1 MAKVRN
7 VRSVSG
13 GTRPIPV
20 IHFIPPAFSPVWKI
34 ECVTDTETID
44 LTELLVKGSYLDG
57 VTSTIGDFEFQILD
71 PNNTNSDKIE
81 EFDTINVYVDY
92 GTDATTLRFTG
103 KIERKSNQD
112 QIYLTLSGRSV
123 AMITTGTNITYS
135 SGGSKARSEILKAII
150 NMKEADGTTDK
161 YFGGLISDSG
171 IEDDLTEI
179 EANYEEIP
187 FWNIVEELCISGGR
201 DAYVNKDLIF
211 QYFVKGS
218 RENSTEAVVEDM
230 NLIETTDYAK
240 DTQDVYT
247 KVRIYGKKSG
257 NIPIIATSTPNTTNT
272 KGIVKELK
280 IDNSSVISTTQATE
294 LADAEASDRQIP
306 PTVGSIISLMLP
318 TISPGEKIKI
328 ANPINNIPPASYQIN
343 SFRQIFSET
352 GSPQTELVIQKQK
365 VELATILKSN
375 IKFQS
380 DIPDNLNKYDMDF
393 SQVIDFDTDTGIH
406 TNTKIV
412 EGYLQVV
419 SGESSGSWT
428 SDVINLDSDV
438 SKIEFRMTGDYLV
451 QQYGA
456 TTSYIWYSF
465 DGGTTWTP
473 YILGYAPTSTG
484 RDLKIRIDLNSSDA
498 KVSTV
503 AVLYKQF

>member
-1 MAKVRN
+1 MAVRN
-7 VRSVSG
+7 IKGIG
-13 GTRPIPV
+13 GVKPIPV
-20 IHFIPPAFSPVWKI
+20 IHFIPPKFSPIWKI

-81 EFDTINVYVDY
+81 EFDTVNVYVDY
-92 GTDATTLRFTG
+92 GSDATTLRFTG

-112 QIYLTLSGRSV
+112 QIYLTLSGRSI
-123 AMITTGTNITYS
+123 AMITTGVNITYS
-135 SGGSKARSEILKAII
+135 SGGSLARSTILKAVIALVNAKSSTANQI
-150 NMKEADGTTDK
+150 TTT
-161 YFGGLISDSG
+161 G

-179 EANYEEIP
+179 EVNYEEIP
-187 FWNIVEELCISGGR
+187 FWNIVEEICTSGGR
-201 DAYVNKDLIF
+201 DAYVNKDLVF
-211 QYFVKGS
+211 QYFTKGS
-218 RENSTEAVVEDM
+218 RENSTEAVVEDI
-230 NLIETTDYAK
+230 NLIEATDYAK

-257 NIPIIATSTPNTTNT
+257 DIPIIATSTPNTTNT

-280 IDNSSVISTTQATE
+280 LDNSSVDSTTQATE
-294 LADAEASDRQIP
+294 LANAEASDRLLP
-306 PTVGSIISLMLP
+306 PTVGSITSLMLP
-318 TISPGEKIKI
+318 TISPGEKVKI

-343 SFRQIFSET
+343 SFRQTFTED

-393 SQVIDFDTDTGIH
+393 SQVISFDTDSGIH
-406 TNTKIV
+406 TNTKVV
-412 EGYLQVV
+412 EGYLQVT
-419 SGESSGSWT
+419 SGQASGSWT
-428 SDVINLDSDV
+428 SDIITLDSDV
-438 SKIEFRMTGDYLV
+438 SAIEFRMTGDYLV

-456 TTSYIWYSF
+456 TTSYIWFSL
-465 DGGTTWTP
+465 DGGTTWRIYTTDTTEIP
-473 YILGYAPTSTG
+473 TG

-498 KVSTV
+498 KVNTV
-503 AVLYKQF
+503 AVMYRQY

>member
-1 MAKVRN
+1 MASVRN
-7 VRSVSG
+7 IGGIG
-13 GTRPIPV
+13 GTKPIPV

-103 KIERKSNQD
+103 KVERKSNQD
-112 QIYLTLSGRSV
+112 QIYLMLSGRSI
-123 AMITTGTNITYS
+123 AMITTGVNITYS
-135 SGGSKARSEILKAII
+135 SDGSKARSTILKEVIALVNAKSSTVNQI
-150 NMKEADGTTDK
+150 TTT
-161 YFGGLISDSG
+161 G
-171 IEDDLTEI
+171 IENDLTTI

-201 DAYVNKDLIF
+201 DAYIDTDLDF
-211 QYFVKGS
+211 QYFAKGS

-230 NLIETTDYAK
+230 NLMEATDYAK
-240 DTQDVYT
+240 DTQNVYT

-257 NIPIIATSTPNTTNT
+257 DIPIIATSTPNTTNT

-280 IDNSSVISTTQATE
+280 LDNSSVDSTTQATE
-294 LADAEASDRQIP
+294 LANAEAADRLLP
-306 PTVGSIISLMLP
+306 PTVGSILSLMLP
-318 TISPGEKIKI
+318 TILPGEKVKI
-328 ANPINNIPPASYQIN
+328 SNPINNIPPAAYQIN
-343 SFRQIFSET
+343 SFRQIFTET
-352 GSPQTELVIQKQK
+352 GSPQTELIIQKEK

-393 SQVIDFDTDTGIH
+393 SQVISFDTDSGIH
-406 TNTKIV
+406 TNTKVV
-412 EGYLQVV
+412 EGYLQVK

-428 SDVINLDSDV
+428 SDVISLDSDV

-456 TTSYIWYSF
+456 TTSYIWFSLN
-465 DGGTTWTP
+465 GGTTWKVYLPQTTEIP
-473 YILGYAPTSTG
+473 TG

-498 KVSTV
+498 KVNTV
-503 AVLYKQF
+503 AVLYKQY

>member
-135 SGGSKARSEILKAII
+135 SGGAKARSVILTEIIALVNAKSSTANQI
-150 NMKEADGTTDK
+150 TTT
-161 YFGGLISDSG
+161 G

-179 EANYEEIP
+179 EVNYEEIP

-230 NLIETTDYAK
+230 NLIEATDYAK

-257 NIPIIATSTPNTTNT
+257 DIPIIATSTPNTTNT

-280 IDNSSVISTTQATE
+280 IDNSSVDSTTQATE
-294 LADAEASDRQIP
+294 LAIAEATDRRIS

-380 DIPDNLNKYDMDF
+380 DIPDNINKNDMDF
-393 SQVIDFDTDTGIH
+393 SQVISFDTDSGVH
-406 TNTKIV
+406 TNTKVV
-412 EGYLQVV
+412 EGYLQVT
-419 SGESSGSWT
+419 SGQSSGSWT

-438 SKIEFRMTGDYLV
+438 SKIEFRFTGDYLV

-456 TTSYIWYSF
+456 TTSYIWFSL
-465 DGGTTWTP
+465 DGGTTWRIYTTGTTEIP
-473 YILGYAPTSTG
+473 TG
-484 RDLKIRIDLNSSDA
+484 RDLKIRIDLNEEKA
-498 KVSTV
+498 KVNTV
-503 AVLYKQF
+503 AVLYKQY